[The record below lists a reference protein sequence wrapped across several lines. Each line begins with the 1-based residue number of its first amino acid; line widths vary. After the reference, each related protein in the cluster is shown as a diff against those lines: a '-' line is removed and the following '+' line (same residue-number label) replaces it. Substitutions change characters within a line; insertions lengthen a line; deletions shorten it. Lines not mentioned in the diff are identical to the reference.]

1 MKMPT
6 VPAEPEA
13 IGSTVRAADREAIEA
28 AITALKDGH
37 LVGIPTE
44 TVYGLGADAT
54 NGLACARIFE
64 AKGRPRFNPLIA
76 HCDTQARADEHGVF
90 TDTASRLAETFWPGP
105 LTLVVERRATSPVC
119 DLVTAGLDTLALRVP
134 DSDIMHTLV
143 AGLDAPIA
151 APSANRSGH
160 VSATT
165 ADAVAAD
172 LGDAVAIVL
181 DAGASPVGLES
192 TIVDVSGE
200 SPRLLRPGGLAR
212 ADIEAVLGHPLL
224 LPAPADENRPA
235 APGMLAA
242 HYAPSCPVRPN
253 AETAGPDDGYL
264 QFGPVRETPARTSL
278 NLSPTGDLREA
289 AANLFAALRQLD
301 AAGVAAIAV
310 APIPETGLGE
320 AINDRLRR
328 AALGRVEPGSV
339 S

>member
-1 MKMPT
+1 MPT
-6 VPAEPEA
+6 ALPETDTA
-13 IGSTVRAADREAIEA
+13 GPQVRSADPDAIEA
-28 AITALKDGH
+28 AIAALKRGR

-76 HCDTQARADEHGVF
+76 HCDTRTRAEEQGVF
-90 TDTASRLAETFWPGP
+90 TKTASRLAEAFWPGP
-105 LTLVVERRATSPVC
+105 LTLVVGRRATSRVC

-134 DSDIMHTLV
+134 ASEIMQALV
-143 AGLDAPIA
+143 AGLDAPVA

-172 LGDAVAIVL
+172 LGDTVALVL

-192 TIVDVSGE
+192 TIIDVSGD

-212 ADIEAVLGHPLL
+212 DEIEAVLGRPLL
-224 LPAPADENRPA
+224 APAQAEADRPA

-253 AETAGPDDGYL
+253 AETAGPGDGYL
-264 QFGPVRETPARTSL
+264 QFGAERDTQARVRF

-301 AAGVAAIAV
+301 AAGVSAIAV

-328 AALGRVEPGSV
+328 ASLGRTEAGSA